1 MTVSEADFSE
11 LYLRERGRL
20 GRIGHAVTRDPRDAE
35 EVVQDVFVRLL
46 AGRVEP
52 RGEGLL
58 VRMAR
63 NLAID
68 RLRRRR
74 HREAARPAVAA
85 TTAAAV
91 AGPEAAVAARED
103 LRDLVGLL
111 AAMPARRRRVFLLD
125 RLDGMP
131 QAEIARTLG
140 VSLSTVEKDLRAAL
154 ELCLAWKRRRD
165 GG

>member
-1 MTVSEADFSE
+1 MSVTSADVSD
-11 LYLRERGRL
+11 LYVRERGRL
-20 GRIGHAVTRDPRDAE
+20 GRVAQAITTDPRETE
-35 EVVQDVFVRLL
+35 EIVHEVFVRLL
-46 AGRVEP
+46 AGGIEP

-74 HREAARPAVAA
+74 HRDAARPAVAA
-85 TTAAAV
+85 TRAGEV
-91 AGPEAAVAARED
+91 PGPEAALAAREE

-111 AAMPARRRRVFLLD
+111 AAMPGRRRRAFLLS

-154 ELCLAWKRRRD
+154 ELCLAWKRARD

>member
-1 MTVSEADFSE
+1 MSLSSTDVSD
-11 LYLRERGRL
+11 LYVRERGRL
-20 GRIGHAVTRDPRDAE
+20 GRIGAAITADPRDAE

-46 AGRVEP
+46 AGPVEP

-74 HREAARPAVAA
+74 YREAARPAVAA
-85 TTAAAV
+85 AALAETPS
-91 AGPEAAVAARED
+91 PEAALAAREE
-103 LRDLVGLL
+103 LRALVRLL
-111 AAMPARRRRVFLLD
+111 EAMPERRRRAFVMS
-125 RLDGMP
+125 RLEDLP
-131 QAEIARTLG
+131 QAEIARRLG

-165 GG
+165 DG

>member
-1 MTVSEADFSE
+1 MSLSSIDVSD
-11 LYLRERGRL
+11 LYVRERGRL
-20 GRIGHAVTRDPRDAE
+20 GRIGAAITADPRDAE
-35 EVVQDVFVRLL
+35 EVVQEVFVRLL
-46 AGRVEP
+46 AGAVEP
-52 RGEGLL
+52 RGAGLL

-85 TTAAAV
+85 TAPAEAP
-91 AGPEAAVAARED
+91 GPEAALAAREE
-103 LRDLVGLL
+103 LRGLVRLL
-111 AAMPARRRRVFLLD
+111 AAMPERRRRSLLMS
-125 RLDGMP
+125 RLDGLP
-131 QAEIARTLG
+131 QAEIARRLG

-154 ELCLAWKRRRD
+154 ELCLAWKRQHD